1 MGLCAYEH
9 YVQLYL
15 RAQASRAD
23 ITQQTDK
30 SLDDQFV
37 HFQID
42 RFCSIREKRK
52 KKNKETGEKE
62 KYKKKKKK
70 KNKITKKE
78 IKVRDNS

>member
-1 MGLCAYEH
+1 MINLCTF
-9 YVQLYL
+9 
-15 RAQASRAD
+15 RS
-23 ITQQTDK
+23 
-30 SLDDQFV
+30 
-37 HFQID
+37 ID
-42 RFCSIREKRK
+42 SVPFGRRGE